1 MAAQPSTTKR
11 MILMFA
17 VSIIVFGLIF
27 GYKAVGNYFMNDFF
41 DNMPAP
47 TVTITAAEVEQQTWR
62 ESVTTIG
69 NFAAVNGTMLSVQVP
84 GVITEIHFAN
94 GDEVQQGDVLFSLD
108 TDIDVA
114 ELERLQA
121 QLDIAT
127 LEAARLQRLAQSE
140 SISASELARA
150 ESEVAQVRAALAAQQ
165 ALLQQKTIRAPFS
178 GALGIR
184 RVNLG
189 EYVAPGTQLV
199 SLQSKAPI
207 FLNFSLAERYRGQLN
222 LEQTLVARVDSYLD
236 HEFSGEITAIAP
248 DISDTTRSV
257 AVQATFN
264 NSENRLKPGM
274 FARVELAINAPREVL
289 VIPRTAV
296 QFNPFGNVVYLLEE
310 KDGELIAN
318 QQLIRT
324 GQVQGDL
331 IEVTDGIQAGDRV
344 ASSGLLKLRNNAVVK
359 INDDPSLQPPAERN
373 PRPVNE

>member
-1 MAAQPSTTKR
+1 MAAQPSTSKR
-11 MILMFA
+11 MLLMLT

-47 TVTITAAEVEQQTWR
+47 TVTITATEVEQQTWS
-62 ESVTTIG
+62 EAVTTIG
-69 NFAAVNGTMLSVQVP
+69 DFAAVNGTMLSVQVP

-94 GDEVQQGDVLFSLD
+94 GDEVQQGDVLISLD
-108 TDIDVA
+108 TDIDSA

-127 LEAARLQRLAQSE
+127 SEAARLQRLAQSD
-140 SISASELARA
+140 SVSASELARA

-165 ALLQQKTIRAPFS
+165 ALLRQKTIRAPFS

-184 RVNLG
+184 KVNLG
-189 EYVAPGTQLV
+189 EYVAPGAPLV

-207 FLNFSLAERYRGQLN
+207 FLNFSLAERYLSQLN
-222 LEQTLVARVDSYLD
+222 LEQAVVAQVDSYP
-236 HEFSGEITAIAP
+236 EQKFSGEITAISP
-248 DISDTTRSV
+248 EISGSTRTLT
-257 AVQATFN
+257 VQATFA

-310 KDGELIAN
+310 KEGDLIAN

-331 IEVTDGIQAGDRV
+331 IEVTEGIQAGDRI

-359 INDDPSLQPPAERN
+359 VNDDPSVQPPAERN
-373 PRPVNE
+373 PRPGNE

>member
-11 MILMFA
+11 MILML
-17 VSIIVFGLIF
+17 VTSIIVFGLIF
-27 GYKAVGNYFMNDFF
+27 GYKAIGNYFMNDFF

-47 TVTITAAEVEQQTWR
+47 VVTITAAEVEQQTWR

-121 QLDIAT
+121 QLDIAVSET
-127 LEAARLQRLAQSE
+127 ARLQKLAQSE
-140 SISASELARA
+140 SISVSELARA
-150 ESEVAQVRAALAAQQ
+150 ESEVAQIRAALAAQK
-165 ALLQQKTIRAPFS
+165 ALLRQKTIRAPFS

-207 FLNFSLAERYRGQLN
+207 FLNFSLAERYLGLLN
-222 LEQTLVARVDSYLD
+222 LEQTLLARVDSYPES
-236 HEFSGEITAIAP
+236 EFTGEITAISP
-248 DISDTTRSV
+248 DISDTTRTVS
-257 AVQATFN
+257 VQATFS
-264 NSENRLKPGM
+264 NSKNRLKPGM

-310 KDGELIAN
+310 KEGELIAN

-324 GQVQGDL
+324 GQIQGDL
-331 IEVTDGIQAGDRV
+331 IEVIAGIQVGDRV

-359 INDDPSLQPPAERN
+359 INDDPSLQPPAEPN
-373 PRPVNE
+373 PRSVNE